1 MCRNLMLSFFS
12 SLILAFSYAHV
23 KNNSSGFFFSIF
35 MSLSFINFIFLAFP
49 PGSFF
54 VMPPCFYTISQSH
67 QLLPLLCDSSIICSQ
82 FGLCLLVLCTI
93 FLYTLSICQIA
104 PAFSFSLYC
113 HCLSWLLFPWISFFP
128 PLWPLFMPSLPTVLP
143 SSSSL
148 SVSVY

>member
-1 MCRNLMLSFFS
+1 MLSFFS

-82 FGLCLLVLCTI
+82 FGLCLLLLCT
-93 FLYTLSICQIA
+93 
-104 PAFSFSLYC
+104 
-113 HCLSWLLFPWISFFP
+113 FFP
-128 PLWPLFMPSLPTVLP
+128 VYTFHLSNCSSIFFQPLL
-143 SSSSL
+143 SL
-148 SVSVY
+148 SVLTSLPLDFFFPTPLASVYAITANCSPFLLFSVCLCLLKSCS